1 MEVILYI
8 DPTTGGMLLQVLLG
22 SVVGGFV
29 VVKLFVLSWFR
40 RGKRGAAEPLA
51 EERGPSDD
59 LDEPS
64 QSAPPRES

>member
-1 MEVILYI
+1 MEVLLYI

-51 EERGPSDD
+51 AEEETSDD

-64 QSAPPRES
+64 QSEPPRMS